1 MGEEQ
6 AMEAKHGDQAG
17 DQLNK
22 DEHSD
27 APEWGN
33 ALQLL

>member
-27 APEWGN
+27 APE
-33 ALQLL
+33 